1 MKDGT
6 PIAHVIAAEIFS
18 RRRMIAALL
27 LAMAM
32 VCAGCGDDDE
42 GAASPAGP
50 TFGDTVAVNTHY
62 AGLRGALDVPA
73 IAKLGAAG
81 VRLLRNDLEWA
92 AVEHTPGVYDF
103 STTRFDAL
111 ADAAVQN
118 GMRMLFIL
126 DYGNTL
132 YGPARAVVDDAGRAA
147 FARFAAAAAS
157 RYSGRHFVW
166 EIWNEP
172 NLPEFW
178 STKGAGPDPAQYA
191 LLVDAAV
198 PAIRAADPTATILI
212 GAVFDGLPDFVPIL
226 GGIPGADFLA
236 RLFATGVLD
245 RVDGV
250 SAHFYRSEPPETVAT
265 DVGVIRDLMAAA
277 GRTVPVWSGEWGYS
291 TYDPTARPTGINY
304 LLPVTLDGQA
314 SYVARMFLSDY
325 ELGLA
330 GSVYYQDREPANPSP
345 GNIEDNWGLMLDDL
359 SPKPSYQALSTLTRF
374 LGDGRLADRLS
385 LGSGAHG
392 LVFDAGGEVVTAL
405 WAENPVT
412 WRLRAADSSARV
424 IGRDGA
430 DITPADLHDGA
441 ALAVQPDQGPIYLQ
455 GKITVGVASE

>member
-1 MKDGT
+1 MKSRT
-6 PIAHVIAAEIFS
+6 TIAGARAASAFSGRRVIAGLLVA
-18 RRRMIAALL
+18 IAVTCTA
-27 LAMAM
+27 
-32 VCAGCGDDDE
+32 CGDDGG
-42 GAASPAGP
+42 GAGPAGP
-50 TFGDTVAVNTHY
+50 TLGDTVAVNTHY
-62 AGLRGALDVPA
+62 AGPRGALDLPA

-81 VRLLRNDLEWA
+81 VRLLRNDIEWA
-92 AVEHTPGVYDF
+92 AVEQTAGVYDF
-103 STTRFDAL
+103 TTTGFDAL
-111 ADAAVQN
+111 ADAAAQN

-157 RYSGRHFVW
+157 RYAGRHFVW

-172 NLPEFW
+172 NLPEYW
-178 STKGAGPDPAQYA
+178 SAIGAGPDPAQYA
-191 LLVDAAV
+191 LLVEAVV

-226 GGIPGADFLA
+226 GGIPGNDFLA
-236 RLFATGVLD
+236 SLFATGVLD

-250 SAHFYRSEPPETVAT
+250 SAHFYRSEPPETVAA

-277 GRTVPVWSGEWGYS
+277 GRTVPLWSGEWGYS

-314 SYVARMFLSDY
+314 SYVVRMFLTDY

-330 GSVYYQDREPANPSP
+330 GSVYYQDRDPANPSP

-359 SPKPSYQALSTLTRF
+359 SPKPSYEALSTLTRL
-374 LGDGRLADRLS
+374 LGGGRLVDRLS

-392 LVFDAGGEVVTAL
+392 LVFDAGGAVVTAL

-412 WRLRAADSSARV
+412 WTLRAVDADAHV

-430 DITPADLHDGA
+430 DITPADLRDGT

-455 GKITVGVASE
+455 GQIAVGIAAE